1 MEYVDRSAHL
11 QQCQQC
17 QQLFMSIF
25 EETTTD
31 QWSAYHYYLPQS
43 LQQDLLIG
51 ATLCTTPLRAGCG
64 CSMHALIAEIDFSQL
79 QTLHDTESDAI

>member
-25 EETTTD
+25 EETTTE
-31 QWSAYHYYLPQS
+31 QS

-79 QTLHDTESDAI
+79 QTLHDTESDAT